1 MIPTIA
7 SAVLIA
13 TLIPKYQAMIEEA
26 QDLEEEPSSSSPALD
41 VDVDDARYQVEEQ
54 TAHLAMVVEEYQSKI
69 GVAPPDT
76 EALYA
81 AWRSLRAGE
90 EEPLDP
96 FDGSNYGY
104 YVTDDGFVIWSSG
117 PDGAAETEDDILKEF
132 PLEQCPDSL
141 LWFTSSTSGTGR
153 TSPARTVRGFI
164 GTQNTLHFLSL
175 WT

>member
-1 MIPTIA
+1 MDIN
-7 SAVLIA
+7 
-13 TLIPKYQAMIEEA
+13 
-26 QDLEEEPSSSSPALD
+26 

-54 TAHLAMVVEEYQSKI
+54 TTQLAVVVDEYRSKI
-69 GVAPPDT
+69 GVIPPDAQ
-76 EALYA
+76 ALYA
-81 AWRSLRAGE
+81 AWRSLRPGE

-153 TSPARTVRGFI
+153 TSPLEQSGGSSAHRIPYTSSVFGHRLPRLSREPVRPHGSVPI
-164 GTQNTLHFLSL
+164 RRGGDG
-175 WT
+175 